1 MDPLLD
7 ALNQTLPKNIC
18 PPDAIAGIMREW
30 KGMGENVLKSLVDY
44 VSDIESR
51 EQKLGEVRDSLE
63 RRLVDMEVRE
73 RDFELFR
80 EREKRKL
87 EEEME
92 LREEKLDEQLKLVH
106 EHIESLEAAQA
117 EVHGLRAME
126 REKLKEIEK
135 REMEFNLFRDEKLR
149 EIALKEEILSRKRV
163 EFAEDV
169 RLENKKLS
177 ERAELGHGVIEKL
190 GSGISMLEGMKV
202 RLDEKFSE
210 IKSWE
215 AVAHKSL
222 IAILNE
228 ADSIRESMEK
238 QLTERDEM
246 EQEFN
251 MLLEDKLQ
259 KSEARERELCIM
271 RKKFLMEIKSREEKL
286 TERCKEI
293 ESREVNA
300 LKSLNESL
308 NEASLLG
315 EAMEKRFNEFEE
327 MKKGF
332 NSIQEDKMQEL
343 EAKERQLIG
352 LKTQL
357 LKVVKWKDGKST
369 EVQNT
374 GHRNLVSLE
383 DVLCK
388 KLKQIEC
395 LEVSLNAGN
404 VRLQEIENREREF
417 QLYEQGKMRELA
429 LAEEKLRLVGKE
441 FIREVMLS
449 EQKFDIQDKMVHGLL
464 QRLELAQ
471 NHVKELNKLVAK
483 RFKEIGFKETELNY
497 TKDWVEKKLAELEVI
512 AKGMKEHVM
521 RIELCEM
528 SEEKGL
534 QGKKKEAELK
544 KTSLEPEFC
553 PRGIKLKVGENGL
566 LNEREVNHPQ
576 SSDDT
581 NIIGPCSRSLPDH
594 SKLDVQMDEKTLDML
609 LNNSEKDLELVGAEI
624 FKVLFLSSDPAKLV
638 LDAVER
644 FYVPCLGKR
653 DFKPHMRRKC
663 ILLLDQ
669 LTKMSPSIHHSIR
682 EAAIKLAS
690 QWKSQMIVAENS
702 LEVLGFLQF
711 VAAYNLSSCF
721 QKNELLS
728 LLGKVALHKQ
738 TPELFRIL
746 GLSGSIS
753 GFIKNLIKRKR
764 HLLAST
770 YIHECGL
777 EKTFTQAVVL
787 NGYVQHVKV
796 KHQTEDTSP
805 NAQEKAISGEIA
817 DLQVAIEHII
827 KHGLES
833 EYSPAFLTT
842 RIKQLEGNLS
852 SMRSRLLLSTD
863 AQKQERSKR
872 FGQSQTPHVFNE
884 RNAHEEHNVARN
896 PSCHAENGPLHLK
909 RHINDVPKFNSHG
922 ASKRRKLNRGF
933 GSESGSHLSHLP
945 ENHRW
950 RRCLTTRQE
959 I

>member
-18 PPDAIAGIMREW
+18 PPDAIVGIMREW
-30 KGMGENVLKSLVDY
+30 KGMGENVLKSLFDY

-51 EQKLGEVRDSLE
+51 EQKLGAVRDSLE
-63 RRLVDMEVRE
+63 RRLVDLEARE
-73 RDFELFR
+73 REFELFR
-80 EREKRKL
+80 EREKRKS

-135 REMEFNLFRDEKLR
+135 REMEFSLFRDEKLR

-169 RLENKKLS
+169 RLENEKLS
-177 ERAELGHGVIEKL
+177 ERAELGRSVIEKL
-190 GSGISMLEGMKV
+190 GSGTSMLEGMKV
-202 RLDEKFSE
+202 RLDEKFRE

-222 IAILNE
+222 IVILNE

-271 RKKFLMEIKSREEKL
+271 RKKFLMEIKSRDEKL

-293 ESREVNA
+293 ESCEVNA

-308 NEASLLG
+308 NEANLLG
-315 EAMEKRFNEFEE
+315 EEMEKRFYEFEE
-327 MKKGF
+327 MERGF
-332 NSIQEDKMQEL
+332 NSIQDKMQEL
-343 EAKERQLIG
+343 EAKERQLRS

-369 EVQNT
+369 VVQNS
-374 GHRNLVSLE
+374 GHGNLVSLE
-383 DVLCK
+383 DVLSK

-404 VRLQEIENREREF
+404 ARLQEIENREREF

-441 FIREVMLS
+441 FIREVMLR

-471 NHVKELNKLVAK
+471 NHVNELNKLVSK

-497 TKDWVEKKLAELEVI
+497 KKDWVEKKLAELEVR
-512 AKGMKEHVM
+512 AKGMKEQEK

-528 SEEKGL
+528 PKEKGL
-534 QGKKKEAELK
+534 EGKKKEAELK
-544 KTSLEPEFC
+544 KTSLEPECC
-553 PRGIKLKVGENGL
+553 PRGIELKVEENGL
-566 LNEREVNHPQ
+566 LNERELNQPH
-576 SSDDT
+576 
-581 NIIGPCSRSLPDH
+581 GPCSRGLPDP
-594 SKLDVQMDEKTLDML
+594 SKFDVQMDGKTLEML
-609 LNNSEKDLELVGAEI
+609 LNNSEKDLELVGAEM

-638 LDAVER
+638 LDAMER

-653 DFKPHMRRKC
+653 DFKSHMRRKC

-669 LTKMSPSIHHSIR
+669 LTKMSPSIQHNIR
-682 EAAIKLAS
+682 EAASKLAS
-690 QWKSQMIVAENS
+690 RWKSQMIVAENS

-721 QKNELLS
+721 DKDELLS
-728 LLGKVALHKQ
+728 LLRRVALHKQ

-746 GLSGSIS
+746 GLSRSIF

-777 EKTFTQAVVL
+777 EKTFPQAVLL
-787 NGYVQHVKV
+787 NGYVQHVKA
-796 KHQTEDTSP
+796 KHQTEHTCP

-833 EYSPAFLTT
+833 EYSPAFLTS
-842 RIKQLEGNLS
+842 RIKQLEGNRS
-852 SMRSRLLLSTD
+852 SMRSRLALSTD
-863 AQKQERSKR
+863 AQKPERSKR

-884 RNAHEEHNVARN
+884 RNAHDEHNVAVARN
-896 PSCHAENGPLHLK
+896 PSCLAENGSLHLK
-909 RHINDVPKFNSHG
+909 RHINDVPKFNSH
-922 ASKRRKLNRGF
+922 AVSKKQKLNRGL
-933 GSESGSHLSHLP
+933 GSEGGSHLSHLP

-950 RRCLTTRQE
+950 RRYFDP
-959 I
+959 